1 MIKFLKSMA
10 IPTAA
15 LVALPGIASASVGL
29 APDDF
34 VGISFWVIS
43 MCMVAATAFF
53 FLETNN
59 VSGKWKTSL
68 ALGGLVCLVAAVHYF
83 YMREVWVT
91 TGDTPTVYRYV
102 DWLITVPL
110 QMIEFYIILAAVA
123 AVSAGIFWRLLIGT
137 LVMLVAGYM
146 GEAGFINAWAGFI
159 VGLAGWAYIL
169 YEIFAGEAGKAA
181 ADKCPAAVQTAFN
194 TMRWIVTVGWAI
206 YPLGYFFGYLT
217 GGADAVTL
225 NVIYNVA
232 DVVNKIAFVAVIWA
246 AAVASSGKKA

>member
-110 QMIEFYIILAAVA
+110 QMIEFYIILLVQKYHLLLLDDEDKVKNPQSKSFSQKYREGAPY
-123 AVSAGIFWRLLIGT
+123 IF
-137 LVMLVAGYM
+137 
-146 GEAGFINAWAGFI
+146 
-159 VGLAGWAYIL
+159 
-169 YEIFAGEAGKAA
+169 
-181 ADKCPAAVQTAFN
+181 QTS
-194 TMRWIVTVGWAI
+194 
-206 YPLGYFFGYLT
+206 
-217 GGADAVTL
+217 
-225 NVIYNVA
+225 
-232 DVVNKIAFVAVIWA
+232 K
-246 AAVASSGKKA
+246 